1 MRKTY
6 LKVLSESKYCVN
18 TLTSMD
24 SHRPPDGNNNEQ
36 KFQEDTEESFFV
48 FFCQNSLKSIPH
60 QLLCRQFFL
69 VSCSHS
75 ALSIASSLP
84 FLHRRPAHY

>member
-36 KFQEDTEESFFV
+36 KFQEDTEESFF
-48 FFCQNSLKSIPH
+48 F
-60 QLLCRQFFL
+60 FFL
-69 VSCSHS
+69 TK
-75 ALSIASSLP
+75 
-84 FLHRRPAHY
+84 

>member
-48 FFCQNSLKSIPH
+48 FFFDKIALNLYLINS
-60 QLLCRQFFL
+60 CVDNFFWYH
-69 VSCSHS
+69 VPI
-75 ALSIASSLP
+75 ALSP
-84 FLHRRPAHY
+84 